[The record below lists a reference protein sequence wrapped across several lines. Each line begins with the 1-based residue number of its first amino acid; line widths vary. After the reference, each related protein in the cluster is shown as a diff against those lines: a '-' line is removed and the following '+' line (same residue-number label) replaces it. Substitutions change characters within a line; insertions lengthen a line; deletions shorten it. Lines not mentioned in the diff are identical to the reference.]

1 MKNKLI
7 LLYISI
13 ISILVIQPTHAQI
26 IHRVAGTVGVGGY
39 SGVGGPATAAVIQN
53 PQSVALD
60 TFGNLY
66 IADGDNDVI
75 QKVDTAG
82 IITTIA
88 GNGGRGYSGDGGPA
102 TNATLN
108 SPTGLSLDLAGNI
121 YFADNGNNLVRVI
134 DRTGIIKTVAG
145 SYTLFG
151 SYGGDG
157 APATNAKLNH
167 PYATAYDKGGNLFI
181 ADLSN
186 DVIRKVG
193 LSGIISTVAGTGVH
207 GYSGDS
213 SAATEAEL
221 LGPTG
226 IAIDDT
232 GSLFIADSHNNV
244 IRKVDTFGII
254 TTIAGSGIGGYA
266 GDGGPA
272 TAAQLNYPWSI
283 GINNQGM
290 YIADY
295 GNSVI
300 RKINTSG
307 TISTVAG
314 DGINGYSGDGG
325 MAINARLNHPGGLAI
340 DKYGNFYFGD
350 VYDYVVRK
358 IDTSHVLAGII
369 SVFKS
374 DSLSVFPDPATT
386 ELTIVSHDAITA
398 LEIIDDIGRT
408 IYSFTRAGVL
418 QLHINVADFPS
429 GVYLIKVNGIQIS
442 KFIKQ

>member
-1 MKNKLI
+1 MKLI
-7 LLYISI
+7 LTTLLLLI
-13 ISILVIQPTHAQI
+13 TCTAHAQI

-108 SPTGLSLDLAGNI
+108 SPTGLSLDMAGNI
-121 YFADNGNNLVRVI
+121 YFADNGNNIIRVI
-134 DRTGIIKTVAG
+134 NAAGIIKTIAG
-145 SYTLFG
+145 NRIAGYT
-151 SYGGDG
+151 GDG
-157 APATNAKLNH
+157 GQATSAKLNWPFETAVDCKGNLFITDQNNDVIRKVNDFGVITTFAGNGIH
-167 PYATAYDKGGNLFI
+167 GYTGDEGPATDAQLLGPNGLATDTIGNLFI
-181 ADLSN
+181 AD
-186 DVIRKVG
+186 
-193 LSGIISTVAGTGVH
+193 T
-207 GYSGDS
+207 
-213 SAATEAEL
+213 
-221 LGPTG
+221 
-226 IAIDDT
+226 
-232 GSLFIADSHNNV
+232 HNNV

-254 TTIAGSGIGGYA
+254 TTIAGSGFGGYA

-307 TISTVAG
+307 IISTVAG

-325 MAINARLNHPGGLAI
+325 MAINARLNHPGGMAV

-374 DSLSVFPDPATT
+374 DNLSVFPDPATT

>member
-39 SGVGGPATAAVIQN
+39 SGVGGPATVAVIQN

-121 YFADNGNNLVRVI
+121 YFADNGNNIVRVI
-134 DRTGIIKTVAG
+134 NAVGIINTIAG
-145 SYTLFG
+145 NRIAGYT
-151 SYGGDG
+151 GDG
-157 APATNAKLNH
+157 GPATNAKLNWPCSTAIDKTGNLFISDQNNDMIRKVNDSGIISTFAGNGVH
-167 PYATAYDKGGNLFI
+167 SYNGDGGPATDAELLGPYGIAVDVTGNLFI
-181 ADLSN
+181 ADSW
-186 DVIRKVG
+186 
-193 LSGIISTVAGTGVH
+193 
-207 GYSGDS
+207 
-213 SAATEAEL
+213 
-221 LGPTG
+221 
-226 IAIDDT
+226 
-232 GSLFIADSHNNV
+232 NNV
-244 IRKVDTFGII
+244 IREVDTSGII
-254 TTIAGSGIGGYA
+254 TTIAGCGIGGFA
-266 GDGGPA
+266 GDGGAA
-272 TAAQLNYPWSI
+272 TASQLNLPVSI
-283 GINNQGM
+283 GINNNQGM

-307 TISTVAG
+307 IISTVAG

-325 MAINARLNHPGGLAI
+325 MAIYARLNHPGGMAV